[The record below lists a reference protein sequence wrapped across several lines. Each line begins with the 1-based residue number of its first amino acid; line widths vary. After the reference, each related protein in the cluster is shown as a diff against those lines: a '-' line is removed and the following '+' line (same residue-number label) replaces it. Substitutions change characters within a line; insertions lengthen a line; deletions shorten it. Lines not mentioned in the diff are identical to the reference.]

1 MIGKLVSER
10 YLIESLI
17 GSGGMADV
25 YRAYDRVERRVIALK
40 VLKQEHR
47 GDMEFVRRF
56 EREAK
61 AVLALNHENIVRSFD
76 VGEDDGVGYIVLEYV
91 EGSTLKEIIK
101 SDGPLSPK
109 VAVNITCQVLDALS
123 HAHEC
128 GIIHRD
134 VKPQNVIITSKGR
147 AKLTDFGIARDAAA
161 TTRTFAGQNVVGTV
175 HYISPEQA
183 RGENVTAASDIYSC
197 AIMLYEM
204 LTGEVPFGGDNS
216 VAIALKHLQEDIM
229 PPRELNPR
237 VPRALDDIVVRAASK
252 NPRQR
257 YATARQMKADL
268 LRSLREPNGKFA
280 RPQSGEG
287 RAARKKTHSGVIN
300 IAIML
305 TIVLGLFA
313 AMFFI
318 ARAIR
323 DEGGNE
329 GNEFIVPTLAGKPL
343 EEAEK
348 LAGIRGFILEV
359 DEDRPYS
366 DDFDAGVVM
375 EQDPLAGTHAKAGDV
390 IRVTV
395 SGGSDSVEV
404 PGLVGKTIQ
413 DALALTTD
421 LDLTLGA
428 PTYVESDL
436 PEGQIIKQFP
446 EAGTQTFRGDK
457 VDIWV
462 SGSPGTNEEVPGV
475 SGVQLDVA
483 IGMLAEDGF
492 RNIILRPI
500 TPETLSREEQVL
512 RQNPSSGI
520 SVSTDTK
527 VELWICRTDLGRY
540 TADIAYNLD
549 ITAEKSTVLVTA
561 VTGEGIETA
570 LYETTLATGSSQAV
584 SFTGALPAPGE
595 YECRVYIDGAEVRE
609 KSGIV
614 SFKMK

>member
-1 MIGKLVSER
+1 MIGKVVSER
-10 YLIESLI
+10 YLIESLV

-25 YRAYDRVERRVIALK
+25 YRAYDRVEQRVIALK

-61 AVLALNHENIVRSFD
+61 AVLSLNHENIVRSFD

-101 SDGPLSPK
+101 SGGPLSPK
-109 VAVNITCQVLDALS
+109 VAINITCQVLDALS

-134 VKPQNVIITSKGR
+134 VKPQNVIITPKGR
-147 AKLTDFGIARDAAA
+147 AKLADFGIARDAAS
-161 TTRTFAGQNVVGTV
+161 TTRTFAGQNVVGSV

-237 VPRALDDIVVRAASK
+237 IPRALDDIVVRSASK

-287 RAARKKTHSGVIN
+287 GANKKKTHSGVIN

-323 DEGGNE
+323 DEGESAGS
-329 GNEFIVPTLAGKPL
+329 EFIVPTLTDKELAKAQ
-343 EEAEK
+343 E
-348 LAGIRGFILEV
+348 LAGLRGFILEV

-366 DDFDAGVVM
+366 DDFEAGFVM
-375 EQDPLAGTHAKAGDV
+375 EQYPLAGTHAKAGDV

-404 PGLVGKTIQ
+404 PELVSKTIQ

-421 LDLTLGA
+421 LDLTLGTPA
-428 PTYVESDL
+428 YVESDL

-446 EAGTQTFRGDK
+446 EAGTQTFRGDV

-462 SGSPGTNEEVPGV
+462 SGSPGTNAEVPGV
-475 SGVQLDVA
+475 GGMQLDVA

-492 RNIILRPI
+492 KNIIIHPI
-500 TPETLSREEQVL
+500 TPDTLSKEEQVL

-527 VELWICRTDLGRY
+527 VELWICRTKLGSY
-540 TADIAYNLD
+540 MADIAYNLD

-561 VTGEGIETA
+561 VTGEGIETV
-570 LYETTLATGSSQAV
+570 LCETTLAAGSSQAV
-584 SFTGALPAPGE
+584 SFTGALPTGGE
-595 YECRVYIDGAEVRE
+595 YECRVYIDGVEVKE
-609 KSGIV
+609 KSGIA
-614 SFKMK
+614 SFKLK

>member
-1 MIGKLVSER
+1 MIGKIVSDR
-10 YLIESLI
+10 YMVESLI

-25 YRAYDRVERRVIALK
+25 YRAFDRVEQRVIALK

-47 GDMEFVRRF
+47 GDLEFIRRF

-61 AVLALNHENIVRSFD
+61 AVLTLNHENIVRSYD
-76 VGEDDGVGYIVLEYV
+76 VGEDDGLSYIVLEYV

-134 VKPQNVIITSKGR
+134 VKPQNVIITPKGR
-147 AKLTDFGIARDAAA
+147 AKLTDFGIARDAAS
-161 TTRTFAGQNVVGTV
+161 TTRTFAGQNVVGSV

-216 VAIALKHLQEDIM
+216 VAIALRHLQEDII
-229 PPRELNPR
+229 PPRELNAR
-237 VPRALDDIVVRAASK
+237 IPRALDDIVVRAASK

-268 LRSLREPNGKFA
+268 FRALREPNGKFA

-287 RAARKKTHSGVIN
+287 GAAKRKTHSGVIN

-305 TIVLGLFA
+305 TIVLGLFT

-323 DEGGNE
+323 DEGEAAGSE
-329 GNEFIVPTLAGKPL
+329 YIIPTLTGKAL
-343 EEAEK
+343 DKAKELAE
-348 LAGIRGFILEV
+348 LRGFTVVV
-359 DEDRPYS
+359 DEDKPFSNDYE
-366 DDFDAGVVM
+366 AGVVM
-375 EQDPLAGTHAKAGDV
+375 EQEPLAGTHGKAGDE
-390 IRVTV
+390 ILVTV

-404 PGLVGKTIQ
+404 PKLVGVTIQ
-413 DALALTTD
+413 DALALITD
-421 LDLTLGA
+421 LDLTLGT
-428 PTYVESDL
+428 PNYVNSEQ
-436 PEGQIIKQFP
+436 PEGQIVKQFP
-446 EAGTQTFRGDK
+446 EAGTDTFRGDA

-462 SGSPGTNEEVPGV
+462 SGSPGTNGEVPGV
-475 SGVQLDVA
+475 CDVQLDVA
-483 IGMLAEDGF
+483 VSMLAEDGF
-492 RNIILRPI
+492 KTILIHPI
-500 TPETLSREEQVL
+500 TPDTLSTEEQVL

-527 VELWICRTDLGRY
+527 VELWVCRTFLGLY
-540 TADIAYNLD
+540 SADIAYNLD
-549 ITAEKSTVLVTA
+549 IAADKSEVVVTA
-561 VTGEGIETA
+561 VTGDGIETA
-570 LYETTLATGSSQAV
+570 IYETILAAGGQQAI
-584 SFTGALPAPGE
+584 SFTGTLPAGGE
-595 YECRVYIDGAEVRE
+595 YECHVYVNGVEVKE
-609 KSGIV
+609 KSRIV
-614 SFKMK
+614 SFKQK